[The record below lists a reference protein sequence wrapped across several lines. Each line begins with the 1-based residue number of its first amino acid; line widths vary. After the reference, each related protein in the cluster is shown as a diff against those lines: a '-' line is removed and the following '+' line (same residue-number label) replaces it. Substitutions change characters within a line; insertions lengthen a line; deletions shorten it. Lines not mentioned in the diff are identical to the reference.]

1 MKKIKKDLGMFLI
14 LLGFFILML
23 QTSEFKSLADQVTL
37 LLQNY
42 WSFGFVVL
50 GMYLQKEQK
59 HHR

>member
-23 QTSEFKSLADQVTL
+23 QTSEFKSLADQMTL

-42 WSFGFVVL
+42 WSFGFVAL

>member
-1 MKKIKKDLGMFLI
+1 MKKIKKDFGMFLI

-23 QTSEFKSLADQVTL
+23 QNNEFKNFADQATL
-37 LLQNY
+37 VLKNY
-42 WSFGFVVL
+42 WSFGFVIL

>member
-23 QTSEFKSLADQVTL
+23 QTSEFKSLADQMTL

-42 WSFGFVVL
+42 WAFGFVVL